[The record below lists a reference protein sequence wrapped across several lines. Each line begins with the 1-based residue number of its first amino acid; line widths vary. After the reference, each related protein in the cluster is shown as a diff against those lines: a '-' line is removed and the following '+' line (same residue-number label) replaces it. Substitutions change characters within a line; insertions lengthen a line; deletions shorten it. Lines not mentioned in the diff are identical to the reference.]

1 MVTGAKERARGK
13 ATDTETEGDMLSVT
27 LWLGKVVHGG
37 ATPLVV
43 IVGVVLIVVG
53 VVMLFR
59 GSVLMGALAIIVG
72 ILLGGLTV
80 L

>member
-1 MVTGAKERARGK
+1 
-13 ATDTETEGDMLSVT
+13 MLRLQVLLAS
-27 LWLGKVVHGG
+27 VVHGG

-43 IVGVVLIVVG
+43 IVGLILIVVG

-72 ILLGGLTV
+72 ILLGGLSV
-80 L
+80 F

>member
-1 MVTGAKERARGK
+1 
-13 ATDTETEGDMLSVT
+13 MLAMQS
-27 LWLGKVVHGG
+27 LLASVVHGG

-43 IVGVVLIVVG
+43 IIGLILIVVG

-72 ILLGGLTV
+72 IILGGLSV
-80 L
+80 F